1 MTVASEQFV
10 IFLAY
15 FKLLDK
21 KPSEPV
27 PASSAATALTF
38 YSASGFFFS
47 GYMETYVTT
56 AQYGLDKIKEDKKDP
71 SLLVRSSAT

>member
-15 FKLLDK
+15 SKLLDK
-21 KPSEPV
+21 KPSGPV
-27 PASSAATALTF
+27 PASSAATALTVH
-38 YSASGFFFS
+38 SASGLFFS

-56 AQYGLDKIKEDKKDP
+56 AQHGLDKIKEDKKDP
-71 SLLVRSSAT
+71 SLPVRSSAT

>member
-15 FKLLDK
+15 FKFLDK

-27 PASSAATALTF
+27 PASSAATALTV
-38 YSASGFFFS
+38 YSASGLFFS

-71 SLLVRSSAT
+71 SLPVRSSAT